1 VSVMLKKLIVLALI
15 IGVGFMAAKKL
26 RAA

>member
-1 VSVMLKKLIVLALI
+1 MLKKLIVLALI
-15 IGVGFMAAKKL
+15 IGVRFMAAKKL

>member
-1 VSVMLKKLIVLALI
+1 MLKKLIVLALI
-15 IGVGFMAAKKL
+15 VGIGFMAAKKL

>member
-1 VSVMLKKLIVLALI
+1 MLKKLIVLALI
-15 IGVGFMAAKKL
+15 VGVGLMAAKKL

>member
-1 VSVMLKKLIVLALI
+1 MLKKLIVLALI

>member
-1 VSVMLKKLIVLALI
+1 MLKKLIVLALI
-15 IGVGFMAAKKL
+15 VGVGFMAAKKL